1 MEISDNN
8 SDCYIKLPLRSILV
22 FGGSF
27 NPVHQGHIELIK
39 NLLKLGGVPEILVIP
54 AAQSPFKSREDLIPA
69 ETRWQ
74 LLEIALPKNPR
85 LHLLNIEVN
94 RSGLSYSYETWQ
106 QLCEQYRPENWF
118 WVIGSDTFAEFDR
131 WYRADE
137 FVKKIQLII
146 VKRKEERVRDVS
158 AFWSPLTRLFPVG
171 QNSMDEKEFWHDGQR
186 IATSLDFDLP
196 AVSSS
201 EIRKGKSKTHWI
213 VPSTRLILQSALD
226 DLRVDRER

>member
-1 MEISDNN
+1 M
-8 SDCYIKLPLRSILV
+8 
-22 FGGSF
+22 
-27 NPVHQGHIELIK
+27 
-39 NLLKLGGVPEILVIP
+39 LKLGGEPEILVIP
-54 AAQSPFKSREDLIPA
+54 AAQSPFKSREGLIPA

-106 QLCEQYRPENWF
+106 QLCEQYRSENWF

-131 WYRADE
+131 WYRVDE

-158 AFWSPLTRLFPVG
+158 AFWSPLTRLFPEG
-171 QNSMDEKEFWHDGQR
+171 QNSMDEKEFRHDGQR

-196 AVSSS
+196 TVSSS

>member
-8 SDCYIKLPLRSILV
+8 SDGYIKLPPGSILV

-27 NPVHQGHIELIK
+27 NPVHQGHLELIE
-39 NLLKLGGVPEILVIP
+39 NLLKLRGEPEIFVIP
-54 AAQSPFKSREDLIPA
+54 AAQSPFKSKEDLIPA
-69 ETRWQ
+69 EIRWR
-74 LLEIALPKNPR
+74 LLEIALPKNSR
-85 LHLLNIEVN
+85 LHLLNNEIN

-106 QLCEQYRPENWF
+106 QLCEQYRSENWF

-131 WYRADE
+131 WYRVDK
-137 FVKKIQLII
+137 FVMKIQLII
-146 VKRKEERVRDVS
+146 VKRKEEVVRNVS
-158 AFWSPLTRLFPVG
+158 AFWNPLIRLFPVG
-171 QNSMDEKEFWHDGQR
+171 QNSMNEKEFWHEGRR
-186 IATSLDFDLP
+186 IANCLDFDLP

-201 EIRKGKSKTHWI
+201 EIRRGKSATQWI

>member
-1 MEISDNN
+1 M
-8 SDCYIKLPLRSILV
+8 
-22 FGGSF
+22 
-27 NPVHQGHIELIK
+27 
-39 NLLKLGGVPEILVIP
+39 LKLGGEPEILVIP

-171 QNSMDEKEFWHDGQR
+171 QNSMDENEFRHDGQR

>member
-1 MEISDNN
+1 M
-8 SDCYIKLPLRSILV
+8 
-22 FGGSF
+22 
-27 NPVHQGHIELIK
+27 
-39 NLLKLGGVPEILVIP
+39 LKLGGEPEILVIP

-118 WVIGSDTFAEFDR
+118 WVIGSDNFAEFDR
-131 WYRADE
+131 WYRVDE

-146 VKRKEERVRDVS
+146 IKRKEERVLDVS
-158 AFWSPLTRLFPVG
+158 AFWSPLTHLFPEG
-171 QNSMDEKEFWHDGQR
+171 QNSMDRKEFWHDGKR

-201 EIRKGKSKTHWI
+201 EIRKGKSKTQWI

>member
-8 SDCYIKLPLRSILV
+8 SDGYIKLPPGSILV

-27 NPVHQGHIELIK
+27 NPVHQGHLKLIK
-39 NLLKLGGVPEILVIP
+39 NLLKLGGEPEIFVIP

-69 ETRWQ
+69 EIRWR
-74 LLEIALPKNPR
+74 LLEIALPKNSR
-85 LHLLNIEVN
+85 LHLLNNEIN

-106 QLCEQYRPENWF
+106 QLCEQYRSENWF

-131 WYRADE
+131 WHRVDK
-137 FVKKIQLII
+137 FVMKIQLII
-146 VKRKEERVRDVS
+146 VKRKEEVVRNVS
-158 AFWSPLTRLFPVG
+158 AFWSPLIHLFPVG
-171 QNSMDEKEFWHDGQR
+171 QNSMNEKEFWHEGRR
-186 IATSLDFDLP
+186 IANCLDFDLP

-201 EIRKGKSKTHWI
+201 EIRRGKSATQWI

-226 DLRVDRER
+226 DLKVDRER

>member
-1 MEISDNN
+1 M
-8 SDCYIKLPLRSILV
+8 
-22 FGGSF
+22 
-27 NPVHQGHIELIK
+27 
-39 NLLKLGGVPEILVIP
+39 LKLGGEPEILVIP

-106 QLCEQYRPENWF
+106 QLCEQYRSENWF

-131 WYRADE
+131 WCRADE
-137 FVKKIQLII
+137 FVKEIQLII
-146 VKRKEERVRDVS
+146 VKRKEERVRNVP

>member
-1 MEISDNN
+1 
-8 SDCYIKLPLRSILV
+8 V
-22 FGGSF
+22 
-27 NPVHQGHIELIK
+27 
-39 NLLKLGGVPEILVIP
+39 LKLGGEPEMLVIP

-74 LLEIALPKNPR
+74 LLEISLPKNPR

-106 QLCEQYRPENWF
+106 QLCEQYSSENWF

>member
-39 NLLKLGGVPEILVIP
+39 NLLKLGGEPEILVIP
-54 AAQSPFKSREDLIPA
+54 VAQSPFKSREDLIPA

-74 LLEIALPKNPR
+74 LLGVALPKNPR
-85 LHLLNIEVN
+85 LHLSNIEVN

-131 WYRADE
+131 WYQADE

-146 VKRKEERVRDVS
+146 VKRKEKKAGDVS
-158 AFWSPLTRLFPVG
+158 AFWGPLTRLFPVG
-171 QNSMDEKEFWHDGQR
+171 QNSMDEKEFWHDGER
-186 IATSLDFDLP
+186 IATCLDFDLP

-201 EIRKGKSKTHWI
+201 EIRKGKSGTQWI
-213 VPSTRLILQSALD
+213 VPSTRFILQSALD
-226 DLRVDRER
+226 DLRVD

>member
-8 SDCYIKLPLRSILV
+8 SDCYINLPLKSILV

-27 NPVHQGHIELIK
+27 NPVHQGHIKLIK
-39 NLLKLGGVPEILVIP
+39 NLLRLGGEPQILVIP

-74 LLEIALPKNPR
+74 LLEIAMPKNPR
-85 LHLLNIEVN
+85 LHLLSTEVN

-131 WYRADE
+131 WYQADE

-146 VKRKEERVRDVS
+146 VKRKEEKAGDVS
-158 AFWSPLTRLFPVG
+158 AFWGPLTRLFPVG
-171 QNSMDEKEFWHDGQR
+171 QNSMDEKEFWHDGER
-186 IATSLDFDLP
+186 IATCLDFDLP

-201 EIRKGKSKTHWI
+201 EIRKGKSGTQWI
-213 VPSTRLILQSALD
+213 VPSTRFILQSALD
-226 DLRVDRER
+226 DLRVD

>member
-8 SDCYIKLPLRSILV
+8 SDCYINLPLRSILV

-27 NPVHQGHIELIK
+27 NPVHQGHIKLIK
-39 NLLKLGGVPEILVIP
+39 NLLRLGGEPQILVIP

-74 LLEIALPKNPR
+74 LLEIAMPKNPR

-137 FVKKIQLII
+137 FVMKIQLII

-171 QNSMDEKEFWHDGQR
+171 QNSMDEKEFWHDGQL
-186 IATSLDFDLP
+186 IASCLDFDLP

-201 EIRKGKSKTHWI
+201 EIRKGKSETQWI
-213 VPSTRLILQSALD
+213 VPSTRIVLQSALD
-226 DLRVDRER
+226 DLRGDRER

>member
-1 MEISDNN
+1 M
-8 SDCYIKLPLRSILV
+8 
-22 FGGSF
+22 
-27 NPVHQGHIELIK
+27 
-39 NLLKLGGVPEILVIP
+39 LKLGGEPEILVIP
-54 AAQSPFKSREDLIPA
+54 AAQSPFKSREGLIPA

-171 QNSMDEKEFWHDGQR
+171 QNSMDEKEFRHDGQR

-213 VPSTRLILQSALD
+213 VPNTRLILQSALD

>member
-1 MEISDNN
+1 M
-8 SDCYIKLPLRSILV
+8 
-22 FGGSF
+22 
-27 NPVHQGHIELIK
+27 
-39 NLLKLGGVPEILVIP
+39 LKLGGEPEILVIP

-85 LHLLNIEVN
+85 LHLLKIEVN

-106 QLCEQYRPENWF
+106 QLCEQYRSENWF

-131 WYRADE
+131 WYRVDE

-171 QNSMDEKEFWHDGQR
+171 QNSMDGKEFRHDGQR

-201 EIRKGKSKTHWI
+201 EIRKGKSKTQWI

>member
-1 MEISDNN
+1 M
-8 SDCYIKLPLRSILV
+8 
-22 FGGSF
+22 
-27 NPVHQGHIELIK
+27 
-39 NLLKLGGVPEILVIP
+39 LKLGGEPEILVIP

-106 QLCEQYRPENWF
+106 QLCEQYRSENWF
-118 WVIGSDTFAEFDR
+118 WVIGSDTFAEFDQ
-131 WYRADE
+131 WCRADE
-137 FVKKIQLII
+137 FVKEIQLII
-146 VKRKEERVRDVS
+146 VKRKEERVRNVP

>member
-1 MEISDNN
+1 MKISVNN

-39 NLLKLGGVPEILVIP
+39 NLLKLGGGPEILVIP

-74 LLEIALPKNPR
+74 MLEIALPKNPR

-94 RSGLSYSYETWQ
+94 RSGISYSYETWK
-106 QLCEQYRPENWF
+106 QLCQHYSPDNWF
-118 WVIGSDTFAEFDR
+118 WVIGGDTFAEFDR
-131 WYRADE
+131 WYQADE

-146 VKRKEERVRDVS
+146 VKRKEVKAGNVS
-158 AFWSPLTRLFPVG
+158 AFWSPLTRLFQAG
-171 QNSMDEKEFWHDGQR
+171 KNLMDEKVFWHDGQR
-186 IATSLDFDLP
+186 IATCLDFDLP

-201 EIRKGKSKTHWI
+201 DIRKGKSEAQWV
-213 VPSTRLILQSALD
+213 VPSTRLFLQSALNG
-226 DLRVDRER
+226 LRRDRER

>member
-1 MEISDNN
+1 M
-8 SDCYIKLPLRSILV
+8 
-22 FGGSF
+22 
-27 NPVHQGHIELIK
+27 
-39 NLLKLGGVPEILVIP
+39 LKLGGEPEILVIP
-54 AAQSPFKSREDLIPA
+54 AAQSPFKSREDMIPA

-74 LLEIALPKNPR
+74 LLKIALPENPR

-106 QLCEQYRPENWF
+106 QLCEQYRSENWF

-137 FVKKIQLII
+137 FVKEIQLII
-146 VKRKEERVRDVS
+146 VKRKEERVRNVS

-213 VPSTRLILQSALD
+213 VPSTRPILQSALD